1 MDEQEEKRRAHVI
14 QLLKIMAFSG
24 WVLAISSLFMGSYF
38 LNKFHLEIIEMQ
50 RENKELKL
58 SLERARINH
67 ELNEQKKSLSLP
79 EKSDHYK

>member
-38 LNKFHLEIIEMQ
+38 LNKFHLEIVEMQ

-58 SLERARINH
+58 SLERARTNH
-67 ELNEQKKSLSLP
+67 ELI
-79 EKSDHYK
+79 EKTKTHLAPK